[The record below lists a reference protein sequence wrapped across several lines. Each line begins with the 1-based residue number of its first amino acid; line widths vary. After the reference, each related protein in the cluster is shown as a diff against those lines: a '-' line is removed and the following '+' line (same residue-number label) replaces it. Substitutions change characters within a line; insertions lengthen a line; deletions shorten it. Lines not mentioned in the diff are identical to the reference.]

1 MSPGGGGQLP
11 LVSFSLR
18 AFVFFMCCFL
28 MATSSSGSVSHRQ
41 HVDECRDVDAC
52 PDQAGGFREE
62 VKWLIEQLLQKLEEQ
77 FKEDVK
83 VRSPKPQILG
93 ERLNNKR

>member
-1 MSPGGGGQLP
+1 MSPGGGGAAAPRVLQFEDLCI
-11 LVSFSLR
+11 S
-18 AFVFFMCCFL
+18 FVFFMCCFL

-52 PDQAGGFREE
+52 PDQVGGFREE

-83 VRSPKPQILG
+83 VRSRKPQI
-93 ERLNNKR
+93 